1 MRYLKE
7 VTSHHMRGKAIHDR
21 AAVAFGKQIRD
32 RRIQLNMSISRAAT
46 LSGISWSG
54 WKSIEE
60 GNATTVLNW
69 FKVAE
74 VLEWDLF
81 IDAEEK
87 EC

>member
-1 MRYLKE
+1 MELKE
-7 VTSHHMRGKAIHDR
+7 VTHHHMKAKAIHDR
-21 AAVAFGKQIRD
+21 TAVAFGKQIRD
-32 RRIQLNMSISRAAT
+32 RRAELDMSISKAAA
-46 LSGISWSG
+46 LSGVSWSG